1 MSIDE
6 LDDLSLR
13 CLVARMAA
21 DGSWGYES
29 TLAAP
34 LSAAARERLA
44 QKILDGLEG

>member
-1 MSIDE
+1 MKI

-29 TLAAP
+29 LRTTP
-34 LSAAARERLA
+34 LPAAARERLVSS
-44 QKILDGLEG
+44 ILDGLDDA